1 MNAKFIGAALAA
13 AAIVAVP
20 SSALASKRD
29 DARSMIA
36 AVQAK
41 IDLNEKNG
49 VTGDAAQ
56 IQAQARQAL
65 QGAQREFDHSH
76 EDAAMAAA
84 HDADLLVDRAAAMEK
99 AQSIDAARA
108 HQAHEDQAAA
118 AAQQAQQSQAQA
130 ADAQAQAAAAQAE
143 ADHAKAEAARA
154 RSALA
159 DLQMKQTALG
169 ATLVLQDVVFET
181 GKAELKPGADARL
194 RPLAAYLQTNP
205 DVKVRIDGHTDAQGS
220 DAMNQ
225 QLSQARAGAV
235 RDALAGMGVDAARIE
250 AVGHG
255 ESEPVA
261 TNATA
266 AGRQQN
272 RRVEITLLGQ
282 KVG

>member
-1 MNAKFIGAALAA
+1 MNRKSLVAALAA
-13 AAIVAVP
+13 ATILCAPAA
-20 SSALASKRD
+20 ALASKRD
-29 DARSMIA
+29 DARSIIA

-49 VTGDAAQ
+49 VTGEAASV
-56 IQAQARQAL
+56 QAQARQAL
-65 QGAQREFDHSH
+65 LGARHEHDHSH
-76 EDAAMAAA
+76 EDAAIAAA
-84 HDADLLVDRAAAMEK
+84 HDADLLADRASALQKQEV
-99 AQSIDAARA
+99 IDSARVR
-108 HQAHEDQAAA
+108 QAHEDQAAA
-118 AAQQAQQSQAQA
+118 AAQQAAQSQAQA

-143 ADHAKAEAARA
+143 AAHAKAEAAHA
-154 RSALA
+154 RNALA
-159 DLQMKQTALG
+159 DMQMKQTALG

-181 GKAELKPGADARL
+181 GKADLKPGADARL
-194 RPLAAYLQTNP
+194 QPLATYLKSNP

-235 RDALAGMGVDAARIE
+235 RDALAGMGVDAGRIE

-261 TNATA
+261 SNATA

-282 KVG
+282 QVG